1 MQLPQGLQNFLSF
14 EDAYEKAQ
22 LKNKRM
28 KKQKYLWWQIWCL
41 HSLTFLHIL
50 MPSYHYQFS
59 YKLRPEPPSAHQR
72 KFKSARSTTKS
83 VTNCDTKNS
92 SQKKRREIILACLV
106 FWFWYCCVA
115 PKASYLLHLSCTKV
129 NICMKSMLVPT
140 AQSWHKNL
148 IEDFFTICANFNN
161 HLKNTPNHNK
171 FHSWSFESTR
181 LSSPSLTSFV
191 STASLSTSTSSLRN
205 SHIYSFSIFCNL

>member
-1 MQLPQGLQNFLSF
+1 MLNHTLFVKLNISCLQYKRSF
-14 EDAYEKAQ
+14 FRVQIGKFYTWLIFFCTTSSCDGCD
-22 LKNKRM
+22 
-28 KKQKYLWWQIWCL
+28 KYQVW
-41 HSLTFLHIL
+41 
-50 MPSYHYQFS
+50 
-59 YKLRPEPPSAHQR
+59 LRPEPPSAHQH
-72 KFKSARSTTKS
+72 KFNSARSTTKS

-92 SQKKRREIILACLV
+92 LQKKRRKIILACLV

-115 PKASYLLHLSCTKV
+115 PKARYLLHLLCTKV

-191 STASLSTSTSSLRN
+191 STASSSTSTSSLRN